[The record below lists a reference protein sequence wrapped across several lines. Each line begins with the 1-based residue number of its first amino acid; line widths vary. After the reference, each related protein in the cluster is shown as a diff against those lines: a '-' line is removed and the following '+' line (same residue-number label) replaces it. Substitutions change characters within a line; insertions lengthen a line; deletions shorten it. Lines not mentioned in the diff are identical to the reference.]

1 MGTVRDRVDELK
13 RVGND
18 VKDKVEEAKAE
29 LEELKNKIGYVKGV
43 KALGKYGY
51 GTWKADEAGEKFSEL
66 KNNNKTKGFVGHKF
80 QNVRIHAR
88 IQEVPRPPY

>member
-29 LEELKNKIGYVKGV
+29 LEELKNK
-43 KALGKYGY
+43 LRLCERRE
-51 GTWKADEAGEKFSEL
+51 GTWKLRVWHMES
-66 KNNNKTKGFVGHKF
+66 
-80 QNVRIHAR
+80 R
-88 IQEVPRPPY
+88 